1 MLTFGSRFIIM
12 LTYIESKLSFCEI
25 ILSLAGFIMEQF
37 FSSEKFGGF
46 LKEQRE
52 IAGYKTVRELGDAI
66 EKLTGLRITDTTLRK
81 LERGAGGYPSVEK
94 IAAITAALSWK
105 SSEGSKQRFCSKLD
119 YLVFNSLSDS
129 ILACSE
135 FAEIKE
141 SVKNLKYTTEA
152 IDGATDRIISVTA
165 YEEKIDRGE
174 IGSILIDDTEYY
186 KGGPHLFEHD
196 LLMKGEILLGERLT
210 ESIEKSIEIAA
221 EKYAQKSD
229 EVEGIKKDYSNAR
242 THFNNAVKGYK
253 SAMDVYNSR
262 CVEFSF

>member
-1 MLTFGSRFIIM
+1 
-12 LTYIESKLSFCEI
+12 
-25 ILSLAGFIMEQF
+25 MEQF

-81 LERGAGGYPSVEK
+81 LERGAGGYPSIEK
-94 IAAITAALSWK
+94 IAAITAALSWQNN
-105 SSEGSKQRFCSKLD
+105 EGSRQKFCSILD

-129 ILACSE
+129 ILARSE

-141 SVKNLKYTTEA
+141 SIKKLQSTTEA
-152 IDGATDRIISVTA
+152 IDGATDRIISEMA
-165 YEEKIDRGE
+165 YGEECDKGKIDP
-174 IGSILIDDTEYY
+174 IFIDGKEYY
-186 KGGPHLFEHD
+186 KDSLHLFEHD

-210 ESIEKSIEIAA
+210 ESIEKSIEIATK
-221 EKYAQKSD
+221 KYTQELD

-242 THFNNAVKGYK
+242 AHFNNAVKGYK
-253 SAMDVYNSR
+253 SAIDAYSSR
-262 CVEFSF
+262 YGEFSL